1 MYYVLIILVVI
12 TKREGDIMVV
22 KLCDLGLAKAV
33 DPTGTETMGVRSLCF
48 IPLVGDYGK
57 EGVCLVFIANK

>member
-1 MYYVLIILVVI
+1 MVI
-12 TKREGDIMVV
+12 AKREGDIMVV

-33 DPTGTETMGVRSLCF
+33 DPTGSETMGVGSLRF
-48 IPLVGDYGK
+48 MPPVGDHGK